1 MTDAVTS
8 TESAAA
14 PAAPASN
21 GANSGSLQATAAPV
35 TVSADAGAHA
45 AMAQALVDGGHWTP
59 QQAADALAADGQP
72 DEDQAQADNAFT
84 TALDHQTAI
93 ADLRSTLDAAGVDA
107 SEAGG
112 VASLVEAGLKRAPT
126 PEQNAAESVEVRTM
140 LQGVHGKEK
149 AGYLIAWAQ
158 REFQQMAAANPNLRQ
173 LAERSGAGNNI
184 SLLTALAKR
193 GWQRH
198 VEATIGKAGKA

>member
-21 GANSGSLQATAAPV
+21 GATSSSLQATAAHV

-45 AMAQALVDGGHWTP
+45 AMAQAMVDNGHWTP
-59 QQAADALAADGQP
+59 RQAADALAADGQP
-72 DEDQAQADNAFT
+72 DEGQAQADNAMV
-84 TALDHQTAI
+84 TALDNHNAL
-93 ADLRSTLDAAGVDA
+93 ADLSATLDAVGIGA
-107 SEAGG
+107 SEVGG
-112 VASLVEAGLKRAPT
+112 VASLVQQGLRRAPS

-140 LQGVHGKEK
+140 LEGVHGKEK

-158 REFQQMAAANPNLRQ
+158 REFAQMASANPKLRD
-173 LAERSGAGNNI
+173 LAEKSGAGNSVVLI
-184 SLLTALAKR
+184 TALAKR

-198 VEATIGKAGKA
+198 VEATIGKK

>member
-1 MTDAVTS
+1 MTDAIAS
-8 TESAAA
+8 TESVAAG
-14 PAAPASN
+14 AAPAS
-21 GANSGSLQATAAPV
+21 SSSLQATAAHV

-45 AMAQALVDGGHWTP
+45 VMVQALVEGGHWTP
-59 QQAADALAADGQP
+59 KQAAAALAADGQP
-72 DEDQAQADNAFT
+72 EDGQAQADNALA

-93 ADLRSTLDAAGVDA
+93 ADMRSTLDAAGVEA

-112 VASLVEAGLKRAPT
+112 VAYLVQQGLKRAPT

-140 LQGVHGKEK
+140 LESVHGREK
-149 AGYLIAWAQ
+149 ASYLISWAQ
-158 REFQQMAAANPNLRQ
+158 REFGQMAAANPKLRD

-198 VEATIGKAGKA
+198 VEATIGKK

>member
-1 MTDAVTS
+1 MTDAIAS
-8 TESAAA
+8 TESVAAG
-14 PAAPASN
+14 AAPAS
-21 GANSGSLQATAAPV
+21 SSSLQATAAHV

-45 AMAQALVDGGHWTP
+45 VMVQALVEGGHWTP
-59 QQAADALAADGQP
+59 KQAAAAPAADGQP
-72 DEDQAQADNAFT
+72 EDGQAQADNAFT

-112 VASLVEAGLKRAPT
+112 VASLVQQGLKRAPS

-140 LQGVHGKEK
+140 LEGVHGKEK

-158 REFQQMAAANPNLRQ
+158 REFQQMAAVSPRLGP
-173 LAERSGAGNNI
+173 LAEKSGAGNSI
-184 SLLTALAKR
+184 ALITALAAK
-193 GWQRH
+193 GWARH
-198 VEATIGKAGKA
+198 CAATIGPRK